1 MEEQEIFTMFDE
13 VGNEREARILNI
25 VEVNEQ
31 EYVVYAIS
39 QNEEEEAIYA
49 AKLVK
54 DMMGNEDI
62 VSIDNEEEKKVVF
75 EAIREIIDN
84 LD

>member
-1 MEEQEIFTMFDE
+1 MEEQEMFTMIDE
-13 VGNEREARILNI
+13 EGNEREARILNV
-25 VEVNEQ
+25 VEINNQ

-39 QNEEEEAIYA
+39 QNEEEEAIFV

-54 DMMGNEDI
+54 DMIGNEDI
-62 VSIDNEEEKKVVF
+62 VPIDNEEEKRIVF
-75 EAIREIIDN
+75 DAVREIIDN